1 MSGLSKAS
9 GLSPDH
15 LKWADE
21 ISSTPTTELTPEL
34 AARLQDCIRYLR
46 NGGPVLSQAVA
57 RQPEFVR
64 CVLQFTQRKDEVKG
78 WALCTLHALINL
90 PANTRLLF
98 EFPGLVD
105 ALVASARVCVTVS
118 HNIPVACLC
127 QFAATAAEGQ
137 DEVFV
142 EAILANAAVMNTL
155 VKHMAL
161 NTKESIHSYQAMVEL
176 CEWGPGCATIWN
188 VPGFAEV
195 VTDNILGEFGAK
207 CAVLL
212 RSLADMKELRL
223 PMASHP
229 RVLDALVSVGPSDI
243 DIFEHASAALHN
255 ITCDPAACRLWA
267 ARALE
272 QRLAIPMIRYYLTSS
287 YTLEHISHRSTEAMR
302 NICATFDVV
311 DADNPRGRFEQLCD
325 LVVAGGGDSRSEF
338 ALVQILFMLADFRV
352 GYEYEGAESLGRF
365 SAAFMDALS
374 SNYPPDTFL
383 VFMEPFARRVVGAA
397 GAFCNNAKIMDA
409 VLSELQSAVDG
420 GKQDLK
426 ERLTLAVLHCPFKHW
441 EKLVAHP
448 KTAAVLTCFCDHVR
462 GGVYCM
468 RPETLR
474 VAVLGKIG
482 YLCEANSHL
491 RRMVGQQDGLVG
503 AIDAEIAEREGGEGL
518 NLLYRLLGYYA
529 TTCSWERLL
538 DINARFAPDFETAYT
553 DKASVGDRLAVMT
566 TGFLRFLEEDQ
577 KDRSPE
583 AADRWPKA
591 NHVFQTMSVILGGKP
606 ADTYASMLSSV
617 NRRISCPGP
626 ERDGRSPFQERL
638 QLVPAALAPYV
649 ERERVAQEAAH
660 EAAKAAE
667 DALLAELDEEE
678 RGGGGGG
685 GGGKKKKKKKKKKGK
700 GGGGVVEEEGDRLT
714 DFQRYEQSETKR
726 EVDRRKLQ
734 ANREGVARVMEAA
747 AQKQK
752 LAEAEMAARVVEAAA
767 QEQCVE
773 AEAET
778 MEEIE
783 AQIAALGRPPEREAT
798 MEEIEAQIAA
808 LGRPPER
815 EATME
820 EIEAQIAAL
829 GRPPEREATMEEIEA
844 QIAALGPP
852 PPCPPATDIAAQVD
866 ELYAESGI
874 AKPEGAKLV
883 ELISLLEGELLGQA
897 GEGRIKA
904 RVKVLQEI
912 ML

>member
-21 ISSTPTTELTPEL
+21 ISSAPTTEL

-46 NGGPVLSQAVA
+46 KGPVNQAVA

-64 CVLQFTQRKDEVKG
+64 CVLQFTQREDEVKG
-78 WALCTLHALINL
+78 WALGTLYALIIL

-105 ALVASARVCVTVS
+105 ALVASARVSVTVS
-118 HNIPVACLC
+118 HNLQSELVKDLMNRDIACLC

-161 NTKESIHSYQAMVEL
+161 NTIDSIHSCQAMVNL
-176 CEWGPGCATIWN
+176 CEWGPGRATIWN
-188 VPGFAEV
+188 VPGLAEV

-207 CAVLL
+207 CAGLL
-212 RSLADMKELRL
+212 RNLADMKELRL

-255 ITCDPAACRLWA
+255 ITGDPAACRLWA

-287 YTLEHISHRSTEAMR
+287 YTLERYHTGRREAMR

-311 DADNPRGRFEQLCD
+311 DADNPRRRFEQLCD

-338 ALVQILFMLADFRV
+338 ALVQVSDRSCPLPPPSSRPFPVLILSLRSLALVQILFLLADFR
-352 GYEYEGAESLGRF
+352 GRYEYESLGRF

-383 VFMEPFARRVVGAA
+383 LFMEPFARRVVGAA

-426 ERLTLAVLHCPFKHW
+426 ERLTLAVLHCPSKHW
-441 EKLVAHP
+441 GKLVAHP

-462 GGVYCM
+462 DGVNCT

-474 VAVLGKIG
+474 VAILGKIAL
-482 YLCEANSHL
+482 LCEANSHL

-503 AIDAEIAEREGGEGL
+503 LIDAEIAKREGGAGL

-538 DINARFAPDFETAYT
+538 DINARFASDFETAYT

-591 NHVFQTMSVILGGKP
+591 NHVFQTV
-606 ADTYASMLSSV
+606 
-617 NRRISCPGP
+617 
-626 ERDGRSPFQERL
+626 RS
-638 QLVPAALAPYV
+638 
-649 ERERVAQEAAH
+649 
-660 EAAKAAE
+660 
-667 DALLAELDEEE
+667 
-678 RGGGGGG
+678 
-685 GGGKKKKKKKKKKGK
+685 
-700 GGGGVVEEEGDRLT
+700 
-714 DFQRYEQSETKR
+714 
-726 EVDRRKLQ
+726 
-734 ANREGVARVMEAA
+734 
-747 AQKQK
+747 
-752 LAEAEMAARVVEAAA
+752 
-767 QEQCVE
+767 
-773 AEAET
+773 
-778 MEEIE
+778 
-783 AQIAALGRPPEREAT
+783 RP
-798 MEEIEAQIAA
+798 
-808 LGRPPER
+808 
-815 EATME
+815 
-820 EIEAQIAAL
+820 
-829 GRPPEREATMEEIEA
+829 
-844 QIAALGPP
+844 
-852 PPCPPATDIAAQVD
+852 
-866 ELYAESGI
+866 
-874 AKPEGAKLV
+874 
-883 ELISLLEGELLGQA
+883 
-897 GEGRIKA
+897 
-904 RVKVLQEI
+904 
-912 ML
+912 